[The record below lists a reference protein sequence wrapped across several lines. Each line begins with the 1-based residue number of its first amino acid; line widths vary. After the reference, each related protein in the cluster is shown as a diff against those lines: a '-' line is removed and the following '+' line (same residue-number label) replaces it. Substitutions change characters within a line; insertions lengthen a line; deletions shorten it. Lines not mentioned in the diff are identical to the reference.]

1 MNIKEFLSHL
11 TRNAPLPV
19 AFILP
24 DGKAVPAHFHITE
37 VGHVEK
43 RFIDCGG
50 TIRTQASARLQLW
63 AADDTEHRV
72 GCAKALQVLERG
84 VGLLGAT
91 DLPIE
96 VEHDFP
102 LLTVF
107 PVLGSVV
114 EGGERVF
121 LLGATKADCLAPEV
135 CVPNACKPGS
145 GCC

>member
-1 MNIKEFLSHL
+1 
-11 TRNAPLPV
+11 
-19 AFILP
+19 
-24 DGKAVPAHFHITE
+24 
-37 VGHVEK
+37 
-43 RFIDCGG
+43 
-50 TIRTQASARLQLW
+50 
-63 AADDTEHRV
+63 V

-84 VGLLGAT
+84 VGLLGST

-102 LLTVF
+102 LLTIF

-121 LLGATKADCLAPEV
+121 LLGSTKADCLAPEV
-135 CVPNACKPGS
+135 CIPNACKPGS